1 MARTREATVQRQW
14 RAQLLVTGC
23 ERRCFRRVQGCN
35 TLTSMA
41 LPPKFTNLQPLTP
54 GRNARVFKAL
64 NSFVGREVFLKI
76 YPVPSEDSQSALRE
90 PQLLR
95 RLEHQNLVKIFG
107 ADVVNNG
114 SILLEM
120 ELVSGGSFQDLIEAA
135 VSSGKWPSVHEC
147 IRLTLEA
154 GAGLSHLHSRGYVHR
169 DIKPAN
175 LIVRN
180 AGARRQ
186 GVVTDLGLASKL
198 DQSGRA
204 FASQHARLYRPP
216 EVWNGVGYSV
226 SSDIYQ
232 LGIVLFQLLGGN
244 LDYSLSDLTD
254 NELKSKALSGTLVD
268 IESVGPHVEECL
280 RRVLRKCVCL
290 ETQRLSS
297 VTDFIV
303 EMNAVKVKHFDW
315 QYTVRPGGFDMERGS
330 ESDAVY
336 RVEVAVDGSAHK
348 AIRRK
353 RSLSGK
359 FRANGKPETFQHG
372 DIGRCRKFRQFIDW

>member
-1 MARTREATVQRQW
+1 
-14 RAQLLVTGC
+14 
-23 ERRCFRRVQGCN
+23 
-35 TLTSMA
+35 MA
-41 LPPKFTNLQPLTP
+41 LPPKFTNVQPLTP

-95 RLEHQNLVKIFG
+95 QLEHQNLVKIFG
-107 ADVVNNG
+107 ADAVNNG

-120 ELVSGGSFQDLIEAA
+120 ELVSGGSFQDIIDTAA
-135 VSSGKWPSVHEC
+135 STGTWPSVHEC

-154 GAGLSHLHSRGYVHR
+154 AAGLSHLHSRGYVHR

-198 DQSGRA
+198 NQSGRA

-216 EVWNGVGYSV
+216 EVWDGTGYSV

-232 LGIVLFQLLGGN
+232 LGIVLFQLLGGT
-244 LDYSLSDLTD
+244 LDYSLSNLPDD
-254 NELKSKALSGTLVD
+254 ELKKKAIDGTLVD
-268 IESVGPHVEECL
+268 LESIGPHVAECL

-290 ETQRLSS
+290 EAERLPCVS
-297 VTDFIV
+297 DFV
-303 EMNAVKVKHFDW
+303 VALNAAKVNHADW
-315 QYTVRPGGFDMERGS
+315 KCIVRPGGFDMERVDDSG
-330 ESDAVY
+330 AVY
-336 RVEVAVDGSAHK
+336 RVEVAVEGSNHTVM
-348 AIRRK
+348 RRK
-353 RSLSGK
+353 RSAVGK
-359 FRANGKPETFQHG
+359 FRAHGKAETFQHR
-372 DIGRCRKFRQFIDW
+372 DIGRCQKFRQIVIW